1 MLGAFIFDIDGDGIP
16 GIGVGADDDGGM
28 ALCDIPGIA
37 ACDAVGD
44 VGIGV
49 AVGYVLG
56 DGCECVV
63 VGIGEFGNAEF
74 GCV

>member
-1 MLGAFIFDIDGDGIP
+1 MVGTDGDCIWGVIGDGGGDP
-16 GIGVGADDDGGM
+16 GIM
-28 ALCDIPGIA
+28 LCDIPGIV